1 MPPITPDSIYQ
12 RSPNAT
18 HQTVAGE
25 AILIDL
31 NTGSYYS
38 LNETGTWLW
47 EHLDGTRTIGEL
59 AMELAIACDIPDQA
73 EMVQGD
79 LLELVSNL
87 AQERLVLQTQ
97 SRL

>member
-1 MPPITPDSIYQ
+1 MTIIANTVFQ

-47 EHLDGTRTIGEL
+47 ENLDGRRNVGQL
-59 AMELAIACDIPDQA
+59 AHDLAQFCNIPEQVNT
-73 EMVQGD
+73 VQVDLID
-79 LLELVSNL
+79 LLNNLLAEKLV
-87 AQERLVLQTQ
+87 VTG
-97 SRL
+97 

>member
-1 MPPITPDSIYQ
+1 MTLITPSSILQ
-12 RSPNAT
+12 RAPDAT

-47 EHLDGTRTIGEL
+47 EHLDGRRTVGEL
-59 AMELAIACDIPDQA
+59 ATDLAVACDIPDQVD
-73 EMVQGD
+73 MVRND
-79 LLELVSNL
+79 LIELVATL
-87 AQERLVLQTQ
+87 AQEKLILQA
-97 SRL
+97 

>member
-1 MPPITPDSIYQ
+1 MNITANTVFQ

-25 AILIDL
+25 AIVIDL

-47 EHLDGTRTIGEL
+47 ENLDGRRNVGQL
-59 AMELAIACDIPDQA
+59 AHDLAVFCDIPDQTGTVQADLVELLGNLLA
-73 EMVQGD
+73 EK
-79 LLELVSNL
+79 LIVSG
-87 AQERLVLQTQ
+87 
-97 SRL
+97 

>member
-1 MPPITPDSIYQ
+1 MTTIISSSVFQ

-25 AILIDL
+25 AIVIDL

-47 EHLDGTRTIGEL
+47 ENLDGRRSVGQL
-59 AMELAIACDIPDQA
+59 AHDLAVFCDIPDQTATVQADLIELLGNLLA
-73 EMVQGD
+73 EK
-79 LLELVSNL
+79 LV
-87 AQERLVLQTQ
+87 VPD
-97 SRL
+97 

>member
-1 MPPITPDSIYQ
+1 MTTVTPDDIFI
-12 RSPNAT
+12 RSTNAT

-47 EHLDGTRTIGEL
+47 EHLDGKHTVGEL
-59 AMELAIACDIPDQA
+59 AAELAAVCNIPDQVDA
-73 EMVQGD
+73 IKGD
-79 LLELVSNL
+79 VIELLTDLTREK
-87 AQERLVLQTQ
+87 LVLQA
-97 SRL
+97 

>member
-1 MPPITPDSIYQ
+1 MPTITPDHVFKC
-12 RSPNAT
+12 SPNAT

-47 EHLDGTRTIGEL
+47 EHLDGKRTIGEL
-59 AMELAIACDIPDQA
+59 ATELAVACAIPDQ
-73 EMVQGD
+73 V
-79 LLELVSNL
+79 ELVRDDLIELVAKL
-87 AQERLVLQTQ
+87 AQEKLVLQ
-97 SRL
+97 S

>member
-1 MPPITPDSIYQ
+1 MTPITPNSIYQ
-12 RSPNAT
+12 RSPSAT

-47 EHLDGTRTIGEL
+47 EHLDGKRTIGDL
-59 AMELAIACDIPDQA
+59 AMELAVACNIPDQVDI
-73 EMVQGD
+73 VQRD
-79 LLELVSNL
+79 LIELL
-87 AQERLVLQTQ
+87 TDLTREKLVLQA
-97 SRL
+97 

>member
-1 MPPITPDSIYQ
+1 MTTITPDSVFR

-18 HQTVAGE
+18 HQTVARE

-47 EHLDGTRTIGEL
+47 EHLDGKHTIGEL
-59 AMELAIACDIPDQA
+59 AVELATACDIPDQVD
-73 EMVQGD
+73 MVQQD
-79 LLELVSNL
+79 LNDLVANL
-87 AQERLVLQTQ
+87 LKEGLVIV
-97 SRL
+97 S

>member
-1 MPPITPDSIYQ
+1 MTTVTPDSVFR

-47 EHLDGTRTIGEL
+47 EHLDGKRTVGEL
-59 AMELAIACDIPDQA
+59 ASELAAVCNISDQ
-73 EMVQGD
+73 VDVIKGD
-79 LLELVSNL
+79 VIELLTDLTREK
-87 AQERLVLQTQ
+87 LVLQA
-97 SRL
+97 

>member
-1 MPPITPDSIYQ
+1 MTPITRNSIYQ
-12 RSPNAT
+12 RSPSAT

-47 EHLDGTRTIGEL
+47 EHLDGKRTVGEL
-59 AMELAIACDIPDQA
+59 ATELAVACSISDQV
-73 EMVQGD
+73 EIVQQD
-79 LLELVSNL
+79 LIDLVANL
-87 AQERLVLQTQ
+87 LKEGLVIV
-97 SRL
+97 R

>member
-1 MPPITPDSIYQ
+1 MTIIANTVFQ

-47 EHLDGTRTIGEL
+47 ENLDGRRSVGQL
-59 AMELAIACDIPDQA
+59 AHDLAQFCNIPEQVNT
-73 EMVQGD
+73 VQVDLID
-79 LLELVSNL
+79 LLNNLLAEKLV
-87 AQERLVLQTQ
+87 VTG
-97 SRL
+97 

>member
-1 MPPITPDSIYQ
+1 MTPITASTILQ

-31 NTGSYYS
+31 TTGSYYS

-47 EHLDGTRTIGEL
+47 EHLDGKRTIGEL
-59 AMELAIACDIPDQA
+59 AMDLAVACDIPDQVR
-73 EMVQGD
+73 MVQQD
-79 LLELVSNL
+79 LNDLVANL
-87 AQERLVLQTQ
+87 LKESLVIV
-97 SRL
+97 S

>member
-1 MPPITPDSIYQ
+1 MKTVTSDSVFR

-25 AILIDL
+25 AIVIDL

-47 EHLDGTRTIGEL
+47 ENLDGLRTVAEL
-59 AMELAIACDIPDQA
+59 AVDLAAFCGIPEQVD
-73 EMVQGD
+73 MVEGD
-79 LLELVSNL
+79 LIELLND
-87 AQERLVLQTQ
+87 LVKEKLVA
-97 SRL
+97 SW

>member
-1 MPPITPDSIYQ
+1 MTTVTPDDIFI
-12 RSPNAT
+12 RSTNAT

-47 EHLDGTRTIGEL
+47 EHLDGKHTIDEL
-59 AMELAIACDIPDQA
+59 AADLAVACDIPDQVS
-73 EMVQGD
+73 MVQQD
-79 LLELVSNL
+79 LNDLVANL
-87 AQERLVLQTQ
+87 LKEGLVIV
-97 SRL
+97 S